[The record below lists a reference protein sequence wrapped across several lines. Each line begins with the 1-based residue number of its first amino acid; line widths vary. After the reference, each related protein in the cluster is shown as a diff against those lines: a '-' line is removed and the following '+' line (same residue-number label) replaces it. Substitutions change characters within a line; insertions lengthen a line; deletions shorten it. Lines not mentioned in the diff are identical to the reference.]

1 MSFYKKEEN
10 MEILDDK
17 TLLDVYHQ
25 AVEYDL
31 DKDFIFII
39 EKELKER
46 GLLPVNRKSLK
57 DIKRP
62 F

>member
-1 MSFYKKEEN
+1 MEN
-10 MEILDDK
+10 LDDK

-39 EKELKER
+39 VKELKER
-46 GLLPVNRKSLK
+46 GLLPVNQKSLK